1 MRIARVFAQAS
12 LLLDDLSQLA
22 QEKAVDR
29 RCGMDIRDRAIKT
42 QQLSDRVDAVVC
54 TDLNVVEKRV
64 PIHSIK
70 ARCMKMRKPD
80 LQRPDRLQQTLFK
93 GPPHAHNLAG
103 CLHLGAQ
110 RAAGIAELIEG
121 KARHFGDHIVQS
133 RLKRRGCVGK
143 GDLLQVHADPDFSR
157 HAGYRVTAGF

>member
-1 MRIARVFAQAS
+1 
-12 LLLDDLSQLA
+12 
-22 QEKAVDR
+22 
-29 RCGMDIRDRAIKT
+29 MDIRDRAIKT
-42 QQLSDRVDAVVC
+42 QQLSDCVDAVVC
-54 TDLNVVEKRV
+54 TDLNVVEKCV
-64 PIHSIK
+64 PIHPIK
-70 ARCMKMRKPD
+70 ARCMNVKQSD